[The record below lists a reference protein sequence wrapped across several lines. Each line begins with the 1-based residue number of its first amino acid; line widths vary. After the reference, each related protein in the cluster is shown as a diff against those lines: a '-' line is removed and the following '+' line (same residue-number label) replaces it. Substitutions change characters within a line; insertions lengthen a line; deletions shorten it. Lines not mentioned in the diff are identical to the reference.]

1 MPYDPAL
8 SRAALLDK
16 MNAWYNGY
24 RFEENAESVYN
35 PGSVNLFFDRKEFQN
50 FWFATGTPTFLIN
63 LLKKEGNFQLD
74 KAGISALC
82 LECAEI
88 ENIQISGLLYQTG
101 YLTIQVRDEY
111 GLYHLDYP
119 NREVK
124 LAMED
129 YILQA
134 VGSASR

>member
-1 MPYDPAL
+1 MNL
-8 SRAALLDK
+8 SRAALLDEMK
-16 MNAWYNGY
+16 AWYNGY
-24 RFEENAESVYN
+24 RFEECAESVYN
-35 PGSVNLFFDRKEFQN
+35 PVSINNFFSMKKFEN

-63 LLKKEGNFQLD
+63 LLKKEGSFQLD
-74 KAGISALC
+74 KAEISALD
-82 LECAEI
+82 LECADI
-88 ENIQISGLLYQTG
+88 ENIQPCGLLYQTG
-101 YLTIQVRDEY
+101 YLTIQARDEY

-129 YILQA
+129 FILQA